1 VLEDDHVPLSL
12 LVLHLGLERRAEGV
26 QEVATGGD
34 GGVGEETDPSES
46 RDDALLLGGGG
57 EDGEGGNAS
66 EEGPSTP
73 RVSKGE
79 RKTMDGT
86 HFSEESVAPRA
97 LAVTEF
103 QVNPLVPAARY
114 STGDWL
120 RNPSSTRVLMN
131 AGNPWNRRVPRM
143 RV

>member
-1 VLEDDHVPLSL
+1 MKAVGTNLGAILVLNLKLVLQHDHVPLSL

-66 EEGPSTP
+66 EECPGSKSSVGDGGRGWTELTSRKSRSLRGPWP
-73 RVSKGE
+73 
-79 RKTMDGT
+79 
-86 HFSEESVAPRA
+86 
-97 LAVTEF
+97 
-103 QVNPLVPAARY
+103 
-114 STGDWL
+114 
-120 RNPSSTRVLMN
+120 
-131 AGNPWNRRVPRM
+131 
-143 RV
+143 